1 MMFGKILAVSDK
13 ILTFFEEWTL
23 FLTVMAS
30 LIALFA
36 NVILRYGFNYSLA
49 WSEEMVRLV
58 LIYMTFFG
66 CSYSIKN
73 ASMIKIDVLTQF
85 VPTLK
90 TPLKFFSNIVLLIF
104 AVMMIYY
111 GWQMAA
117 MQARTF
123 QKTIIL
129 EIPLVYMY
137 ATMPL
142 MGVSMIF
149 RTLQVM
155 HQDTIA
161 LLNRGKKSAAV
172 S

>member
-1 MMFGKILAVSDK
+1 MFGKMLGVFDK
-13 ILTFFEEWTL
+13 IFSFFEEWTL

-30 LIALFA
+30 LISLFA
-36 NVILRYGFNYSLA
+36 NVVLRYGFNYSLA
-49 WSEEMVRLV
+49 WSEELVRLV

-73 ASMIKIDVLTQF
+73 GTMIKIDVLTQF
-85 VPTLK
+85 VPVLK
-90 TPLKFFSNIVLLIF
+90 TPLKYVSNIALLIF

-142 MGVSMIF
+142 MGVSMVF

-161 LLNRGKKSAAV
+161 LLNRDKKSTAA

>member
-1 MMFGKILAVSDK
+1 MFGKILSVADK

-23 FLTVMAS
+23 FITVMAS

-58 LIYMTFFG
+58 MIYMTFFG
-66 CSYSIKN
+66 CSYSIKTG
-73 ASMIKIDVLTQF
+73 AVIKIDVLLQF
-85 VPTLK
+85 VPSLK
-90 TPLKFFSNIVLLIF
+90 VPLKYVSNIALLVF
-104 AVMMIYY
+104 AVMMLYY
-111 GWQMAA
+111 GTQMAA
-117 MQARTF
+117 MQVRTA
-123 QKTIIL
+123 QKTIIM

-142 MGVSMIF
+142 MGLSIIF

-155 HQDTIA
+155 HQDTLA
-161 LLNRGKKSAAV
+161 LLNRAK
-172 S
+172 

>member
-1 MMFGKILAVSDK
+1 MFGKLFSVFDGILS
-13 ILTFFEEWTL
+13 FFEEWTL

-30 LIALFA
+30 LISLFA
-36 NVILRYGFNYSLA
+36 NVVLRYGFNYSLA

-73 ASMIKIDVLTQF
+73 GTMIKIDVLTQF
-85 VPTLK
+85 VPGLK
-90 TPLKFFSNIVLLIF
+90 TPLKYVSNISLLIF
-104 AVMMIYY
+104 AFMMIYY

-142 MGVSMIF
+142 MGVSMVF

-161 LLNRGKKSAAV
+161 LLHRGKKSTAV
-172 S
+172 A